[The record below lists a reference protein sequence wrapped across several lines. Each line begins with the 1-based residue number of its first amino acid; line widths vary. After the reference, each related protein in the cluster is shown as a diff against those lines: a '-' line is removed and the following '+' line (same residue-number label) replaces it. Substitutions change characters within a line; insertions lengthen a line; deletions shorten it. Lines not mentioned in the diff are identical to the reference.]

1 MDKVA
6 MWTLGA
12 IYIALNLLAL
22 AFDFSGGNG

>member
-1 MDKVA
+1 MDRVA
-6 MWTLGA
+6 MWTLGG